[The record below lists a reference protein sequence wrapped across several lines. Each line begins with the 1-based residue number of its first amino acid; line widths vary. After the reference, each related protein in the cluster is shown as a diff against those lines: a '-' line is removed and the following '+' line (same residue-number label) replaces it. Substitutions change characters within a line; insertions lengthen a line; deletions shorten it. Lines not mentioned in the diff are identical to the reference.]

1 MKAHLFLACTA
12 LGAASCSFS
21 PGGGGGALQNVFV
34 ILMENEN
41 WSSVKGS
48 ASAPYINGTLLGAG
62 AHAEAY
68 FGPDAGG
75 NTLHPS
81 EPNYLWLEAGTNF
94 GIVLDGAPAG
104 DHQKTTQHLVTQL
117 ENAGLSWTSWQ
128 EDVDGGSCPVAAAAE
143 YVPRHN
149 PMVFFDDV
157 TDTNSPTS
165 PHCIERVRPYP
176 ELAAHLSA
184 GTASRYNFITP
195 NLCHDMHG
203 DKGILT
209 NNCPGTDL
217 IALGDAWLSTEVPK
231 ILASSQYRNGGVVF
245 ILWDESEFAF
255 SPACAASLSPSCNIG
270 LIVLSPDLKAAGYS
284 NSIPYDH
291 SSTLRTMQEIFQ
303 VGPFLGGAAGSND
316 LSDFFRAF
324 P

>member
-1 MKAHLFLACTA
+1 MKPRLLFACGA
-12 LGAASCSFS
+12 LLAASCAFS

-34 ILMENEN
+34 IVMENEN
-41 WSSVKGS
+41 WSSVEGS
-48 ASAPYINGTLLGAG
+48 ASAPYINGVLLDAG
-62 AHAEAY
+62 AHAQRY

-94 GIVLDGAPAG
+94 GIVLDGAPAS

-117 ENAGLSWTSWQ
+117 ENAGLSWSSWQ
-128 EDVDGGSCPVAAAAE
+128 EDVDGGSCPLVAEAE

-157 TDTNSPTS
+157 TDTNSSTS
-165 PHCIERVRPYP
+165 PRCIEHVRPYG

-184 GTASRYNFITP
+184 GTAPRYNFITP
-195 NLCHDMHG
+195 DLCHDMHG
-203 DKGILT
+203 DQVLLT
-209 NNCPGTDL
+209 NKCPGTDL
-217 IALGDAWLSTEVPK
+217 IALGDTWLSSEMPK

-270 LIVLSPDLKAAGYS
+270 LIILSPDLKSPGYS
-284 NSIPYDH
+284 NTITYDH
-291 SSTLRTMQEIFQ
+291 SSTLRTLQEIFQ
-303 VGPFLGGAAGSND
+303 LGPFLGAAAGSND
-316 LSDFFRAF
+316 LSDFFQTF